1 MRYFGLYFA
10 FFCFAFSYV
19 FKGDIKA
26 AALFGSDMLF
36 SYFVFTTA
44 ISLSLMLVLFLA
56 IKKGLSL
63 ANISP
68 FFGGL
73 FKGAAGLFFVT
84 LLANRATLLLGAYL
98 LSLSAQ
104 TADAYM
110 TAISAVFLLFGYS
123 VFRPF
128 NFDFVGGIGA
138 AGRQNAKMNEYNK
151 SDSGTTIDAEVI
163 EVQEVLE
170 KK

>member
-1 MRYFGLYFA
+1 MRYFGLYLG

-19 FKGDIKA
+19 FKGNINA
-26 AALFGSDMLF
+26 AALFGTDMLF

-44 ISLSLMLVLFLA
+44 ISLSLILVLFLA
-56 IKKGLSL
+56 IKKGLSF

-84 LLANRATLLLGAYL
+84 LIANRATLLLGAYL

-104 TADAYM
+104 TLDGYM
-110 TAISAVFLLFGYS
+110 SSIAAVFLLFGYS

-128 NFDFVGGIGA
+128 NFDFVGGIGR
-138 AGRQNAKMNEYNK
+138 AGQQNTQANNYR
-151 SDSGTTIDAEVI
+151 SDATTIDVEVVDI
-163 EVQEVLE
+163 QEALE